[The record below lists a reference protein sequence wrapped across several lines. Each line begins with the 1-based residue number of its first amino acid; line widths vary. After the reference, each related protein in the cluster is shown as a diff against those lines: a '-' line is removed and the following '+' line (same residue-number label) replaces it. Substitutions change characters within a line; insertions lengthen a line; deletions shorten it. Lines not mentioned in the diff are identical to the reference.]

1 MVQSLVRGL
10 NVHTFRGLI
19 VDKNRCPFAELVLHL
34 HDWLLLDSR
43 VVDVS
48 MASNPTF
55 VFLSSLEPLFFNSP
69 ENELRFSDNT
79 GA

>member
-1 MVQSLVRGL
+1 MLWPGLDLWRNDVPTKSLWGIFLKVWYPER
-10 NVHTFRGLI
+10 
-19 VDKNRCPFAELVLHL
+19 
-34 HDWLLLDSR
+34 LLLDSR
-43 VVDVS
+43 GVDLS

-69 ENELRFSDNT
+69 ENGLRFSDNT